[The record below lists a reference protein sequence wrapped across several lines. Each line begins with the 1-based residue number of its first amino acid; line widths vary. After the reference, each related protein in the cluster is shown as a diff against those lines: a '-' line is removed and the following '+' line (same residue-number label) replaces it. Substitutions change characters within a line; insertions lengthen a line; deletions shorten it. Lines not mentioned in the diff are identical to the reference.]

1 MRISKTI
8 IFIFFLIGC
17 SNVNDDF
24 GNRNNILIPMKIYPT
39 NCNNEDCQ
47 NEKADSINI
56 NSDL

>member
-8 IFIFFLIGC
+8 IFIFFLIFC
-17 SNVNDDF
+17 SNVDDDF
-24 GNRNNILIPMKIYPT
+24 GNNILIPMKIYPT

>member
-8 IFIFFLIGC
+8 IFIFFLIDC
-17 SNVNDDF
+17 SNVNNDF
-24 GNRNNILIPMKIYPT
+24 GNNILIPMKIYPT
-39 NCNNEDCQ
+39 NCNSEDCK

>member
-1 MRISKTI
+1 MKISKTI
-8 IFIFFLIGC
+8 IFIFFLTDC

-24 GNRNNILIPMKIYPT
+24 GNNLLIPMKIYPT

-47 NEKADSINI
+47 NGKADSINI

>member
-24 GNRNNILIPMKIYPT
+24 GNNILIPMKIYPT
-39 NCNNEDCQ
+39 NCNNKDCQ

>member
-8 IFIFFLIGC
+8 IFIFFLTGC
-17 SNVNDDF
+17 SNVNDDL
-24 GNRNNILIPMKIYPT
+24 GNNLLIPMKIYPT

>member
-8 IFIFFLIGC
+8 IFIFFLIDC

-24 GNRNNILIPMKIYPT
+24 GNNILIPMKIYPT

-47 NEKADSINI
+47 NEKADSINT

>member
-17 SNVNDDF
+17 SNVNDF
-24 GNRNNILIPMKIYPT
+24 GNNLLIPMKIYPT

>member
-24 GNRNNILIPMKIYPT
+24 GNNILIPMKIYPT
-39 NCNNEDCQ
+39 NCNNNNDCQ
-47 NEKADSINI
+47 NEKTDSFTI
-56 NSDL
+56 NSNF

>member
-17 SNVNDDF
+17 SNINDDF
-24 GNRNNILIPMKIYPT
+24 GNNFLIPMMIYPT
-39 NCNNEDCQ
+39 SCINEDCQ
-47 NEKADSINI
+47 NEKADSIVI